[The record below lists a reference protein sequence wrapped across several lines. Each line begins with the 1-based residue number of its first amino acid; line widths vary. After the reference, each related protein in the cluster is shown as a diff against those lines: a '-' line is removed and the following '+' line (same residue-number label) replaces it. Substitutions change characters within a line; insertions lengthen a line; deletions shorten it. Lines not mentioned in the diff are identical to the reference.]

1 MSIQVFAL
9 STGVRGA
16 FFSCSFQDDFYVNDF
31 KALKVGFR

>member
-16 FFSCSFQDDFYVNDF
+16 FFSYFQNNFYVNDF
-31 KALKVGFR
+31 KAL